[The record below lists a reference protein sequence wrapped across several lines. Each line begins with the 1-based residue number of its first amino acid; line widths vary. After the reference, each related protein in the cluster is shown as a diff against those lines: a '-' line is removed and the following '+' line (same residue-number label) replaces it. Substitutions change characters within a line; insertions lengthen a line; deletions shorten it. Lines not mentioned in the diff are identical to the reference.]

1 MIINNTNKVLF
12 TSYMCNENDDIVQT
26 ILRKW
31 KELNPSFKIFYFSDD
46 DIDVFFKNTEVSK
59 IMELSI
65 LLYKKNILI
74 YHILY

>member
-31 KELNPSFKIFYFSDD
+31 KELNPSFKIFYFSHG
-46 DIDVFFKNTEVSK
+46 NTLPKGERS
-59 IMELSI
+59 IPLS
-65 LLYKKNILI
+65 LGARRDQRFA
-74 YHILY
+74 